1 MERRLTASFIWHFK
15 GALNVLTWKLN
26 FSLISFL
33 KTQINKKLF
42 QWKYS
47 AWNPSRT
54 SFLNATQE
62 TCEDLYIYIFF
73 FYNLLFLKWSR
84 LKGAIIP
91 PQVHQPLMFRLS
103 SSLNHFEPVSP
114 VQVSDIALKM
124 KCAICKLD
132 VLSLCLF
139 KHVFTTIVSLVEW
152 HLKSAFHFQD
162 FRESC
167 LHTSLLLP
175 K

>member
-1 MERRLTASFIWHFK
+1 MKAKFFSNIISENANQQKVVSMKIFCLKSIKDFFSECHTRDLWGFI
-15 GALNVLTWKLN
+15 
-26 FSLISFL
+26 
-33 KTQINKKLF
+33 
-42 QWKYS
+42 
-47 AWNPSRT
+47 
-54 SFLNATQE
+54 
-62 TCEDLYIYIFF
+62 YIYFF